1 MSLFPL
7 EFTETERGLVTKGI
21 SCCAEIT
28 PASMKSFI
36 SPLTN
41 LSSCKADKSFLGN
54 LPFGRE

>member
-1 MSLFPL
+1 MN
-7 EFTETERGLVTKGI
+7 TETERGLVTKGI

-54 LPFGRE
+54 LPFGKE